1 MSDIRT
7 VTIEKINLGTS
18 YLRRYHVQ
26 YCSGV
31 CRSYGIPP
39 ETVDKFVEENRMEF
53 QKVIYTFR
61 DASQEDY
68 YGND

>member
-1 MSDIRT
+1 M

-39 ETVDKFVEENRMEF
+39 ETVDKFVEEHRREF
-53 QKVIYTFR
+53 ALVKYTFTDR
-61 DASQEDY
+61 SISDEIL
-68 YGND
+68 

>member
-39 ETVDKFVEENRMEF
+39 ETVDKFVEENQREF
-53 QKVIYTFR
+53 AKVKYTFR
-61 DASQEDY
+61 DASQEDCY
-68 YGND
+68 EES

>member
-39 ETVDKFVEENRMEF
+39 ETVDKFIGENQREF
-53 QKVIYTFR
+53 SKVKYTFK
-61 DASQEDY
+61 DGGKDNEQTD
-68 YGND
+68 

>member
-7 VTIEKINLGTS
+7 VTIEKVNLGTS
-18 YLRRYHVQ
+18 YLRRYYVE
-26 YCSGV
+26 YYSGV

-39 ETVDKFVEENRMEF
+39 ETVDKFIEENKKEF
-53 QKVIYTFR
+53 AKVKYTFR
-61 DASQEDY
+61 DASQEDC